1 MLLAL
6 TDDELRIE
14 STLPDRL
21 PASWS
26 HSQANKDFIGDSAVV
41 SYLGEK
47 GDNDEIYGN
56 GTSLCVRVPQHLRI
70 CPHSSSQVERRGA
83 YRIQGLYAVDRLPSK
98 LSPSKR
104 QRYGLVPSNACTYSI
119 V

>member
-14 STLPDRL
+14 STLPDRSPAR

-47 GDNDEIYGN
+47 GDNDP
-56 GTSLCVRVPQHLRI
+56 R
-70 CPHSSSQVERRGA
+70 
-83 YRIQGLYAVDRLPSK
+83 
-98 LSPSKR
+98 
-104 QRYGLVPSNACTYSI
+104 
-119 V
+119 